1 MNLPPPLSAHEV
13 ATAEAQAEHALTDGY
28 YGQFELDK
36 MRASPDNRKRF
47 NEQALQELAA
57 SIKTMGVAQAILIR
71 PVTPTPESPQ
81 PFEIVAGERRF
92 RASKIAGKTTIPA
105 LCRKLSDLDAA
116 KIRILENLQR
126 EDPHPMEE
134 AEGYQLL
141 MLQHGFTAD
150 QLVDEVKKSRAY
162 IYGRLKLCALT
173 TEVREQFLDDKIPA
187 STALLIARIPVPGLQ
202 IRALGE
208 ILKPPAWMGSDPM
221 SYRQAVQHVQST
233 YMLDLKTAVFKVADS
248 KLLIAAGACTSCPKR
263 TGNQPEVFVGVSA
276 DVCTDPDCFKE
287 KRAAHFAATVV
298 KANKQGI
305 PVLEGDEGKKALPN
319 SWDNSSELVT
329 DTAALYNFP
338 RNAPTTKNHGAPK
351 DYLDEKAL
359 PPVVKYVKREDGAL
373 TPLYL
378 RTAMQA
384 ALEAA
389 GVCETVEAH
398 AARMAELEE
407 SPSAQAAK
415 AAHEKKREAEE
426 AEWNALKE
434 KAELETAYRVEL
446 YKRLR
451 RRASSGFCLQSLREL
466 TKLAL
471 QEHHLPDDL
480 LGDEYDF
487 EATSDAAAAAYIDQA
502 DLAQVQ
508 LLLIDLLV
516 GETLSV
522 DRWGIQHNHH
532 VDDGFQ
538 SVLAMARHEGI
549 DPEEVRQELQP
560 TPIDVTDMGE
570 FDLVE
575 FITAHPQRLAELT
588 TIIMSHPRGELTG
601 MLETACNALGYL
613 WSGHQW
619 IKADQQAEAEP
630 VESVAMP
637 PQSESTPAT
646 ASQIEIDSQAQEERS
661 LAAHVVDDIAQPG
674 NEVVPAATDLADGEQ
689 LAEQM
694 LEAMSAAPAPAASEK
709 KASKKATSSK
719 GSGKAKP
726 SAAATKTAPKV
737 APKKATTSKPSSSKT
752 TEAA

>member
-1 MNLPPPLSAHEV
+1 MNLPPPLSAHQL
-13 ATAEAQAEHALTDGY
+13 ATADAQAEHALTDGY
-28 YGQFELDK
+28 YGQFELNK
-36 MRASPDNRKRF
+36 LRPSPDNRKRF

-71 PVTPTPESPQ
+71 PVTPTAESPE

-92 RASKIAGKTTIPA
+92 RASKIAGKATIPA
-105 LCRKLSDLDAA
+105 LCRQLTDLDAA

-173 TEVREQFLDDKIPA
+173 TEVREQFLDDKVPA
-187 STALLIARIPVPGLQ
+187 STALLIARIPVPALQ

-208 ILKPPAWMGSDPM
+208 ILKPPAWMSSEAM
-221 SYRQAVQHVQST
+221 SYRQAVQHVQSN

-248 KLLIAAGACTSCPKR
+248 KLLIAAGACNSCLKR
-263 TGNQPEVFVGVSA
+263 TGNQPEVFAGVSA
-276 DVCTDPDCFKE
+276 DVCTDPDCFRE
-287 KRAAHFAATVV
+287 KRAAHYAATVV

-305 PVLEGDEGKKALPN
+305 PVLEGDEGKKVLPN
-319 SWDNSSELVT
+319 NWDASSEFVT
-329 DTAALYNFP
+329 DTHSLYNFP
-338 RNAPTTKNHGAPK
+338 RNAPTTKNHGSPK
-351 DYLDEKAL
+351 DYLDEKTL
-359 PPVVKYVKREDGAL
+359 PPVAKYVKREDGAL

-389 GVCETVEAH
+389 GVCETTDAH
-398 AARMAELEE
+398 GARMAALEA
-407 SPSAQAAK
+407 SPDAQAAK
-415 AAHEKKREAEE
+415 SAHEKKREAEE
-426 AEWNALKE
+426 AGWNALKE
-434 KAELETAYRVEL
+434 KAERETAYRVEL

-471 QEHHLPDDL
+471 QEHPLPTDL

-487 EATSDAAAAAYIDQA
+487 DGTGDTAAATFIEQA
-502 DLAQVQ
+502 GLAQVQ

-522 DRWGIQHNHH
+522 DRWHIQHKHH
-532 VDDGFQ
+532 LDDGFQ

-549 DPEEVRQELQP
+549 DPDAVREELQP
-560 TPIDVTDMGE
+560 TPIDVSKMGGS
-570 FDLVE
+570 DLTA
-575 FITAHPQRLAELT
+575 FISKYPQRLGELT
-588 TIIMSHPRGELTG
+588 TIIMSHRRGELVG
-601 MLETACNALGYL
+601 MLETACNLLGYT

-619 IKADQQAEAEP
+619 VKGDDQTGDGQTQAEPTTASSDQVDMAQADNEP
-630 VESVAMP
+630 TPGIMHQVEHRLIAN
-637 PQSESTPAT
+637 ETTPA
-646 ASQIEIDSQAQEERS
+646 AP
-661 LAAHVVDDIAQPG
+661 AHV
-674 NEVVPAATDLADGEQ
+674 NGEQ

-694 LEAMSAAPAPAASEK
+694 LEAMSAAPSPAAPEK
-709 KASKKATSSK
+709 KTSKKATPAK
-719 GSGKAKP
+719 ATGKAKP
-726 SAAATKTAPKV
+726 AAAATKTASKP
-737 APKKATTSKPSSSKT
+737 APKKAAASKTASSKT
-752 TEAA
+752 AEAA